1 MSEQQKQNTEIQIKA
16 KDEDL
21 QGSYSNAVQITHT
34 KEEFILDFMNIFPW
48 QKLGL
53 LVSRVILS
61 PSHVKRLS
69 MALVENVKKYEDQ
82 NGSIE
87 LGNDQF
93 NQSVGFKT
101 E

>member
-1 MSEQQKQNTEIQIKA
+1 MSNQPQSNEIQIKA
-16 KDEDL
+16 QDSELK
-21 QGSYSNAVQITHT
+21 GSYSNAVQVTHN

-53 LVSRVILS
+53 LISRIILS
-61 PSHVKRLS
+61 PSHAKRLAG
-69 MALVENVKKYEDQ
+69 ALQENVKKYEEQ
-82 NGSIE
+82 HGVIE

-93 NQSVGFKT
+93 NQQVGFKT